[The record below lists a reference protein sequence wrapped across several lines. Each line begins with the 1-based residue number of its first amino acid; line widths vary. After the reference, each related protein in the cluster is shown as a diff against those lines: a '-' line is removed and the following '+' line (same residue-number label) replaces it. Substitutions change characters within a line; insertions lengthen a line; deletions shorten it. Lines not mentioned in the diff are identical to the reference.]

1 MMALFIEL
9 TILLKC
15 SQKYK
20 MPYYAKCNQDL
31 IFEINHFHS
40 IYQIKWNALT
50 KICGGMCGW
59 AVNTSNSGSGGRGFT
74 PPPPPPCVVSFDK
87 KLNSTFSPLTQ
98 VYKWVAATDPIQ
110 EGVAIFLG
118 MLQAKETGIS
128 SGCLGPWLVCT
139 FTLSEAKK
147 SCLLPGAGGSCYQA
161 SEFCS

>member
-1 MMALFIEL
+1 MALFIEL
-9 TILLKC
+9 TIIYHWNAHKNTRC
-15 SQKYK
+15 HVISNAY
-20 MPYYAKCNQDL
+20 QDL
-31 IFEINHFHS
+31 IFEINHFRS

-59 AVNTSNSGSGGRGFT
+59 PVNTSNSGSGGLGFKPRPSRCFLRQET
-74 PPPPPPCVVSFDK
+74 
-87 KLNSTFSPLTQ
+87 LLHFSPLTQ
-98 VYKWVAATDPIQ
+98 VYKWVAATYPIQ

-128 SGCLGPWLVCT
+128 SGCLGSWLVCT